1 MAYPEMEKAP
11 HPLRWLE
18 RLAAATPPARTP
30 VSGHRNPRGRP
41 MNILR
46 LVSGFVFHYPLFM
59 AKIQV
64 GEYSTIIGLIKR
76 TQRIIG
82 KVFTISGVVAAFRKR
97 AILDVGM
104 WSDDMVTENC

>member
-1 MAYPEMEKAP
+1 
-11 HPLRWLE
+11 
-18 RLAAATPPARTP
+18 
-30 VSGHRNPRGRP
+30 